1 MRILEL
7 SSRTSF
13 TCSPP
18 HGSHDKDNTSNK
30 SPSLQGITVIGP
42 SFGQSLV
49 TFKFGDYVI
58 FELNP
63 ATSVMAKS
71 GKKDATFV
79 NTVVAPFYI

>member
-1 MRILEL
+1 M
-7 SSRTSF
+7 
-13 TCSPP
+13 
-18 HGSHDKDNTSNK
+18 
-30 SPSLQGITVIGP
+30 IGP